1 MLRRKNEKMKKKKYV
16 LLKEIFR
23 NQHKNVFILLVFL
36 MLSASISVLP
46 AYFIGRIIDYSTK
59 GITEKIYITFLF
71 LVITILSCKLID
83 FVSQF
88 ISNFLSINIAN
99 RITQKMMKN
108 VMYSDVDWLGG
119 WERGEIIQTLLD
131 DTEALKRISIK
142 TIPQFIYIV
151 VTAVVSAIMIYE
163 IYPIVFLA
171 TLCAIPCYFISLG
184 KNSKRQ
190 KVAEKNIRN
199 IKAETRE
206 YLIESLENIKDIKI
220 YGVKEE
226 KKARFWNYQKKWSQN
241 IKDKYIAI
249 NVFKSIPRVLSALS
263 PAIVYI
269 VAGVAVIRGD
279 LSIGLLVSLVVL
291 VPKLNEPIKAY
302 ANFYVEINNLDT
314 LSERMIEYMNAP
326 IDPSYSNM
334 RKDKLCCTP
343 IVFKNVCLARG
354 QRTILSDLSFVIEEG
369 KKIAIVGETGSG
381 KSSILKMIVGLVKP
395 TAGQIF
401 LGLSDLND
409 LNCNQ
414 VREKIGVVLQDNYLF
429 DEDVRENLSYLSEPS
444 EERIVEICENLDIDY
459 LLKRKETDLGEN
471 INTISGGENQ
481 RINIGRI
488 LLAEFPVLIL
498 DEPTSELNNLLQ
510 TKVMNY
516 ICNVYGKR
524 KTIVY
529 TAHKL
534 ETVSYADEV
543 MFIQNGKIQALGT
556 HSELLETCEEYFT
569 YVKRNL
575 KRVSD
580 S

>member
-1 MLRRKNEKMKKKKYV
+1 MLTRKNEKKKYV

-23 NQHKNVFILLVFL
+23 KQYKNVFLLLFFLILF
-36 MLSASISVLP
+36 ASVSVLP
-46 AYFIGRIIDYSTK
+46 AYFIGRIIDYSTN
-59 GITEKIYITFLF
+59 GMTEKIYITFLF
-71 LVITILSCKLID
+71 LAITIVSCKLVD
-83 FVSQF
+83 LVSQY
-88 ISNFLSINIAN
+88 ISNYLSINIAN
-99 RITQKMMKN
+99 RITQKIMKK

-142 TIPQFIYIV
+142 TIPEFIYIV
-151 VTAVVSAIMIYE
+151 VTAVMSAIMICE
-163 IYPIVFLA
+163 IYPVVFFA
-171 TLCAIPCYFISLG
+171 TVCTIPCYFIPLG

-190 KVAEKNIRN
+190 KIAEKNIRN

-226 KKARFWNYQKKWSQN
+226 KKAQFWNYQKKWSEN

-263 PAIVYI
+263 PAIVYV
-269 VAGVAVIRGD
+269 VAGIAVIRGN
-279 LSIGLLVSLVVL
+279 LSIGFLVSLVTL

-302 ANFYVEINNLDT
+302 ANFYVEINNLET
-314 LSERMIEYMNAP
+314 LSERIVEYMNAP
-326 IDPSYSNM
+326 IDQKYSNK

-343 IVFKNVCLARG
+343 IVFKNVCLARE
-354 QRTILSDLSFVIEEG
+354 QRTILSDLSFVIEQD

-401 LGLSDLND
+401 LGNSDLSDLN
-409 LNCNQ
+409 CSQ

-429 DEDVRENLSYLSEPS
+429 DEDVRKNLSYLSEAS
-444 EERIVEICENLDIDY
+444 EERIVEICENLDIEY
-459 LLKRKETDLGEN
+459 LLKREETDLGEN

-488 LLAEFPVLIL
+488 LLAGFPVLIL

-516 ICNVYGKR
+516 IFNVYGKGR
-524 KTIVY
+524 TIVY

-534 ETVSYADEV
+534 ETVTYANEV

-575 KRVSD
+575 KRV
-580 S
+580 